1 MVSGRNSFPK
11 IKEGMTVVVNLHSP
25 PERLWGLLTDIS
37 AAGIQI
43 RGISVS
49 TFEEWVSSILGQD
62 RNVDL
67 TSAFFPMW
75 RVERMSLDETMG
87 EILSLG
93 EEFRARIGV
102 TLQEYLGHSP
112 RQRKD
117 TRS

>member
-1 MVSGRNSFPK
+1 MASGRNSFPK

-37 AAGIQI
+37 PAGIQI

-49 TFEEWVSSILGQD
+49 TFADWVNSILGQD
-62 RNVDL
+62 PNVDL
-67 TSAFFPMW
+67 TSAFLPMW

-93 EEFRARIGV
+93 EQFRARIGM
-102 TLQEYLGHSP
+102 TLREYLAQSRP
-112 RQRKD
+112 AR
-117 TRS
+117 